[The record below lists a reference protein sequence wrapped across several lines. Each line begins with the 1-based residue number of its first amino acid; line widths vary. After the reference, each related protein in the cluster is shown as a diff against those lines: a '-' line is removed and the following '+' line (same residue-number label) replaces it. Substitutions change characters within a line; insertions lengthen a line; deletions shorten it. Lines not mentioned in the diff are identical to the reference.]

1 MATREA
7 QRRDPWDV
15 ASNLI
20 TTYEEHFTSRSLV
33 LPIRKM
39 QQSNLPLTGNG
50 HSFFVKSFVEI
61 PLNAF

>member
-1 MATREA
+1 MWQQGKHRDEIQGTWPLISLQLTR
-7 QRRDPWDV
+7 
-15 ASNLI
+15 N
-20 TTYEEHFTSRSLV
+20 TSRSLV